1 MNIFGHNFRLAIWG
15 ESHGQQIGIS
25 IDGIPAGVPLS
36 AEDFETDLARRR
48 SGARGT
54 TPRREPDI
62 PQIVSGLYNG
72 MTTGAPLTIEFAN
85 RDTHSQ
91 DYANVMRH
99 YRPSHAD
106 MVAYHKF
113 NGFND
118 PRQQTGA
125 RRQRWMEL
133 IDQYYGKIDLEVVK
147 KMLADTYD
155 VSLGYNCP
163 SSRDICAHYDVDPQY
178 YADDPDAV
186 WNIPFYPAGSCDAKA
201 AGPDDVKHLK
211 MWGRYGRADGVE
223 FVAKGSIVKQSG
235 WRGVYREES
244 EEVILPEWNEG
255 DILPIRGCSLTEGKT
270 KPKPFHTE
278 ATLLAAMETAGKEVE
293 DEEMRQAMKDCG
305 IGTPAT
311 RAAIIETLLKRE
323 YIVRSKKVLVPT
335 EKGLALYS
343 IVRGMNIANVEMT
356 GEWEAALAKIERGE
370 LPAEAFMRDIEAYTR
385 KITTELLACDKIFG
399 HKDSGCC
406 CPKCGN
412 GNMQFYGKVVRCD
425 NAECALPVFRQ
436 IAGKTLSDAEMTE
449 LLKNGQT
456 KLLNGFRSKQGKPFS
471 AIVAFDSEFNTVF
484 EFPEEKKKSGRT
496 GRKRK

>member
-155 VSLGYNCP
+155 VYLGYNCP

-223 FVAKGSIVKQSG
+223 FVAKDFMDQPPLWKWMGGYLEDRPTQP
-235 WRGVYREES
+235 W
-244 EEVILPEWNEG
+244 
-255 DILPIRGCSLTEGKT
+255 
-270 KPKPFHTE
+270 
-278 ATLLAAMETAGKEVE
+278 TL
-293 DEEMRQAMKDCG
+293 
-305 IGTPAT
+305 
-311 RAAIIETLLKRE
+311 
-323 YIVRSKKVLVPT
+323 
-335 EKGLALYS
+335 
-343 IVRGMNIANVEMT
+343 
-356 GEWEAALAKIERGE
+356 
-370 LPAEAFMRDIEAYTR
+370 
-385 KITTELLACDKIFG
+385 
-399 HKDSGCC
+399 
-406 CPKCGN
+406 
-412 GNMQFYGKVVRCD
+412 
-425 NAECALPVFRQ
+425 
-436 IAGKTLSDAEMTE
+436 
-449 LLKNGQT
+449 
-456 KLLNGFRSKQGKPFS
+456 
-471 AIVAFDSEFNTVF
+471 FD
-484 EFPEEKKKSGRT
+484 
-496 GRKRK
+496 